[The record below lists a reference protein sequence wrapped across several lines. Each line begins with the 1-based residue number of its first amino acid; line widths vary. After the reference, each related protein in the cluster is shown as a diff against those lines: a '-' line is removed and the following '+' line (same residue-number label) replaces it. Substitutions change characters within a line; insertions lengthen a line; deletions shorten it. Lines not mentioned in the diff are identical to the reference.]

1 MIMKQIEHLKSRGH
15 WVQAV
20 FRSPDANSRVIPTW
34 AEVEVDSERLLNQH
48 ESIVTCFDE
57 VDVVMIG

>member
-20 FRSPDANSRVIPTW
+20 FRSADANSKVMPNW
-34 AEVEVDSERLLNQH
+34 AEVKVDSERLLNQH
-48 ESIVTCFDE
+48 ESIVTCFEE